1 LDARVSRTFRSDG
14 PPAGVEYAFAG
25 SWSAKLEY
33 LHVDFGSQLF
43 SRTLIANRFFFA
55 RSVTLTD
62 DIVRAGVNYNFGWG
76 GPVVARY

>member
-1 LDARVSRTFRSDG
+1 MIALFPQHAEINATRARL
-14 PPAGVEYAFAG
+14 
-25 SWSAKLEY
+25 KLEY

-43 SRTLIANRFFFA
+43 SRTLIANGFFFA

-62 DIVRAGVNYNFGWG
+62 DRAGVNYNFGWG